1 MVSTWVSLEINSG
14 ILAALLSQLAAKSH
28 RFSRFNRNAHQVSTA
43 LDAIDRK
50 ILSLYQHDTRC
61 IAASIGAKV
70 GLSAAAVQRRLKQL
84 RSTGVITAE
93 IAVLDNVALGR
104 PITCLV
110 RIELAS
116 SAAQIDKFT
125 HQMRDLAEVQQC
137 YHVTGSSDI
146 FLVVTA
152 ETMEG
157 YRAFVRSWLEIPQVA
172 RYETHVVLDRV
183 KVGLSLPTGK
193 DRNY

>member
-1 MVSTWVSLEINSG
+1 M
-14 ILAALLSQLAAKSH
+14 
-28 RFSRFNRNAHQVSTA
+28 A

-50 ILSLYQHDTRC
+50 ILSLYQHDTRR
-61 IAASIGAKV
+61 IAASIGAEV

-84 RSTGVITAE
+84 RANGAITAE
-93 IAVLDNVALGR
+93 IAVLDNASLGR
-104 PITCLV
+104 SITCV
-110 RIELAS
+110 VSIVLAS
-116 SAAQIDKFT
+116 SAEQIDKFT
-125 HQMRDLAEVQQC
+125 RRMRDLAEVQQC

-152 ETMEG
+152 ETMEA
-157 YRAFVRSWLEIPQVA
+157 YRAFVRARLEIPQVA

-193 DRNY
+193 DRKS

>member
-1 MVSTWVSLEINSG
+1 L
-14 ILAALLSQLAAKSH
+14 LARLTAKS
-28 RFSRFNRNAHQVSTA
+28 RRLTRFNRNIHQERTA

-50 ILSLYQHDTRC
+50 ILSLYQHNTRC
-61 IAASIGAKV
+61 IAASIGAEV

-84 RSTGVITAE
+84 RSTGAIAAE

-104 PITCLV
+104 PITCIV
-110 RIELAS
+110 SIELAS
-116 SAAQIDKFT
+116 TAAQIDKFT
-125 HQMRDLAEVQQC
+125 RRMRDLAEVQQC

-146 FLVVTA
+146 ILVVTA
-152 ETMEG
+152 ESMEG
-157 YRAFVRSWLEIPQVA
+157 YRAFVRSQLEIPHVA

-193 DRNY
+193 DRKE